1 MTRLVQQ
8 AAELVADLF
17 IHLMKPQRRG
27 VWMFL
32 RGNER
37 VIVTVEVDVPSKE
50 YESAVSMNGWKIPE
64 EAVNVS

>member
-8 AAELVADLF
+8 AAEMVADLF
-17 IHLMKPQRRG
+17 LFLMRPQKRG
-27 VWMFL
+27 VWMFE

-37 VIVTVEVDVPSKE
+37 VIVTVEVEVPSKE
-50 YESAVSMNGWKIPE
+50 YESSVAMNGWKIPE

>member
-1 MTRLVQQ
+1 MPRLVQQ

-27 VWMFL
+27 VWIFM

-37 VIVTVEVDVPSKE
+37 VIVTVEVDVPSRE
-50 YESAVSMNGWKIPE
+50 YESAVSMNGWKVPD
-64 EAVNVS
+64 EAISVS